1 MSEIDRGERL
11 YQLFNC
17 DGCHARGGG
26 GGDIGPALM
35 DDTWRYGGDPASI
48 RASIAEGRPNG
59 MPAFAGTIPRRQ
71 IVQIAAYVR
80 SMSAEPRL
88 PAHGHRPSGS

>member
-26 GGDIGPALM
+26 DISPVLM

-59 MPAFAGTIPRRQ
+59 MPAFAGIIPRRQ

-88 PAHGHRPSGS
+88 PAHGHRASGS